1 MIFTFTDYLAESE
14 KQLEIRAAGLA
25 IIWEGKLL
33 LIHPSDASWKN
44 QPFGIPKGGIED
56 GEDLLTC
63 AIRET
68 REETGITVDP
78 ELIDKNE
85 KYFVFYRRGIPHSR
99 CAYFEVHIN
108 SLEQIGLDSEK
119 VPKEQLQAEEVDW
132 AGFIPVQEAVNKLS
146 RSQQIIAQRLIET
159 IE

>member
-14 KQLEIRAAGLA
+14 KQLEIKAAGLA
-25 IIWEGKLL
+25 IIWENKIL
-33 LIHPSDASWKN
+33 LIHPSNASWKN
-44 QPFGIPKGGIED
+44 QPFGIPKGGIEP

-68 REETGITVDP
+68 REEVGISVNP
-78 ELIDKNE
+78 ELINKDE
-85 KYFVFYRRGIPHSR
+85 KYFVFYRRGIPYSR
-99 CAYFEVHIN
+99 CAYFEVRIN
-108 SLEQIGLDSEK
+108 DLKQIGLDSPK
-119 VPKEQLQAEEVDW
+119 VPKEMLQVEEVDW
-132 AGFIPVQEAVNKLS
+132 AGFIPFEEAVEKLS

>member
-14 KQLEIRAAGLA
+14 KQLEIKAAGLA
-25 IIWEGKLL
+25 IIWENKIL
-33 LIHPSDASWKN
+33 LIHPSNASWKN
-44 QPFGIPKGGIED
+44 QPFGIPKGGIEP

-68 REETGITVDP
+68 REEVGITVDP
-78 ELIDKNE
+78 ELINKDE
-85 KYFVFYRRGIPHSR
+85 KYFVFYRRGIPYSR
-99 CAYFEVHIN
+99 CAYFEVRIA
-108 SLEQIGLDSEK
+108 SPEQIGLNSPK
-119 VPKEQLQAEEVDW
+119 VPKEMLQLEEVDW
-132 AGFIPVQEAVNKLS
+132 AGFIPFEEAVEKLS

>member
-25 IIWEGKLL
+25 IIWEKKILL
-33 LIHPSDASWKN
+33 THPSNASWKN
-44 QPFGIPKGGIED
+44 QPFGIPKGGIEP

-68 REETGITVDP
+68 REEVGITVDP
-78 ELIDKNE
+78 ELINKDE
-85 KYFVFYRRGIPHSR
+85 KYFVFYRRGIPYSR
-99 CAYFEVHIN
+99 CAYFEVHIT
-108 SLEQIGLDSEK
+108 SPEQIGLDSQK
-119 VPKEQLQAEEVDW
+119 VPKEMLQLEEVDW
-132 AGFIPVQEAVNKLS
+132 AGFIPVEEAIEKLS